1 MYFYNNLFS
10 FFAQTKVGKGGHDV
24 DFNIISSVY
33 DKREDSVARWV
44 NDGKMLW
51 VDKKKALDYFSVS
64 APIAE
69 AQNNQELIS
78 TTKVIQNFENPKI
91 EASSKEKEI
100 YRNENAAEQI
110 SGSDNSHL

>member
-1 MYFYNNLFS
+1 MALLR
-10 FFAQTKVGKGGHDV
+10 TRVLK
-24 DFNIISSVY
+24 SSKEDIRH
-33 DKREDSVARWV
+33 DKRGDSVARWM

-78 TTKVIQNFENPKI
+78 TANIIQNFQNPKRCI
-91 EASSKEKEI
+91 
-100 YRNENAAEQI
+100 
-110 SGSDNSHL
+110 